1 MYKTKHT
8 ANECLDALRKNLV
21 SSYYSSWGKD
31 VFIGKVRGDK
41 YWFNFHKAYIRNNF
55 VKEVTGK
62 IYSRDGETFV
72 TVSFRSR
79 LLSKFAFVSVI
90 LFAFVGILFL
100 ETITGFPD
108 DFNDYLV
115 KATVGALIFS
125 SYVLILGLIVQAI
138 PISEKRKNILL
149 DFLIKTLQLEEY

>member
-1 MYKTKHT
+1 
-8 ANECLDALRKNLV
+8 LV
-21 SSYYSSWGKD
+21 SDNYSSWGKD

-41 YWFNFHKAYIRNNF
+41 YRFNFHKAHIRNNL
-55 VKEVTGK
+55 VKEVIGK

-79 LLSKFAFVSVI
+79 LLSKFTFVSVI
-90 LFAFVGILFL
+90 LFAYVGILFL

-108 DFNDYLV
+108 SFFDYLA

-125 SYVLILGLIVQAI
+125 LYILILGLIVQAI
-138 PISEKRKNILL
+138 PISENRKNILL
-149 DFLIKTLQLEEY
+149 DFLVKTLQLEDY